1 MCLNKTASNK
11 TDLNQLSQGIAYNK
25 QNGNMV
31 IMALFLIVVVGLL
44 AGTLISIV
52 SASSNSTIYQVYGL
66 RAQQAAQSGVQSLL
80 QASFPPGAE
89 PQSCNQTITNP
100 NAMSNVNG
108 LQSCAFSASCETQAI
123 TFANVD
129 YLYFKYTSTGTC
141 VINKSVV
148 TRTLSVDA
156 MQELSP

>member
-1 MCLNKTASNK
+1 MYPKKTNRNHSSLNKALFQSLFK
-11 TDLNQLSQGIAYNK
+11 K
-25 QNGNMV
+25 QDGSMV

-66 RAQQAAQSGVQSLL
+66 RAQQAAQTGVQSLL
-80 QASFPPGAE
+80 QASFPVGAE
-89 PQSCNQTITNP
+89 PQSCNQTINNP
-100 NAMSNVNG
+100 SSMSNVAG
-108 LQSCAFSASCETQAI
+108 LESCAFSASCETDSL

-141 VINKSVV
+141 VVNKSVV

-156 MQELSP
+156 MQELNP